1 MFLRLMLSSA
11 LALSL
16 VMADVAAAKAEV
28 VRGRTGQGYRI
39 KAAMHGERS
48 IRLLD
53 FKADL
58 QCRDGTLLQLAES
71 GFLSSDVRP
80 NGTIHEAQYGSTDTV
95 YIRGHVK
102 NGTIRGRLRL
112 TDRYGRGNPCKS
124 RWIKFHVQ

>member
-16 VMADVAAAKAEV
+16 VMADVAAAKAEL
-28 VRGRTGQGYRI
+28 VRGRTAQGYRI
-39 KAAMHGERS
+39 KATMHGERS

-58 QCRDGTLLQLAES
+58 QCRDGTLLQLAEG
-71 GFLSSDVRP
+71 GFLPSAVRP
-80 NGTIHEAQYGSTDTV
+80 DGTIHEAQYGNTDTV
-95 YIRGHVK
+95 FIRGHVR

-124 RWIKFHVQ
+124 RWIKFHVH